1 MASRILV
8 VDDKAEEIEPVL
20 ALLREDGHDVTLA
33 TRSDQAVR
41 LVEQTLPD
49 LIVLDT
55 VMPGLDGIETCR
67 LLKRN
72 TGTSQIPVILIT
84 QSNTAA
90 AQAEL
95 ARAGANSYVTRPVQA
110 TDLRQKIGAI
120 FAEKNDTLNDNHRL
134 LEETCQAALTILP
147 CNLAWLLIAESGALV
162 SQAVASDQ
170 GAGASEAFLHQ
181 VKSNTARLGTGPL
194 SNQIAF
200 SLSANG
206 NPLIDAARTT
216 TPSINVPL
224 VQLRDAPEGKGLF
237 RAVNQLRLSFVHFLP
252 LRNAGQIIGMLVLAT
267 KDMHDMASPRGQ
279 QILNALVN
287 QAATVADNAR
297 LVVDLAKREDQMKV
311 EQAFRKMVLD
321 TMGDGLAV
329 IDEQAVI
336 RYVNNRLLRMS
347 GYTRQELYG
356 NSIGVIFHPAGRERL
371 VNSLKRH
378 GRSTV
383 SFSQQ
388 LVTKNGQVVPV
399 LMSRATAS
407 TSVTP
412 GDHSTVLVLTDL
424 TEQKRREQALEKQS
438 VRLRALN
445 RAAQAIT
452 SALSLDD
459 VVLVMLQSAAEVVQC
474 TSTCLFLK
482 DDDEQST
489 RFHVVA
495 ASGPQ
500 AATLRGI
507 SVQRGEGIAGKV
519 AETHVPQLVPS
530 VRNDPQLEKQIERD
544 GSSVIAV
551 PLMIM
556 DEVIGVLEAINKV
569 EGQFSQ
575 DDIETLENLCAAAS
589 VAIENARLFEQ
600 TQRRVSELS
609 TMLEASSAVSSTLE
623 ISSVLELIARRLAE
637 ALNVARCSIASWDRS
652 AKQLSVLAEV
662 CNAYWP
668 PGHGPVRSVTSTP
681 LAITVRQSGQ
691 PAWAHINDLGLDPQV
706 AECLNQLKMSA
717 LLLVPL
723 RLGKN
728 TNGIIELYSDR
739 SRQEFTPQY
748 LQSVDDAVARWR
760 EQMHNRQ
767 SENWSDR
774 ENLSDLYQWVM
785 RASDAMWCVISTWNG
800 RERLARS
807 LREVGFA
814 LWKEKAGVD
823 YALSMY
829 PTMATS
835 LEQGLPM
842 VLYPALLHTD
852 PNERQWMAQAGMHTG
867 LIIPLLVRGEASGL
881 VKLLDTT
888 EERSFD
894 IAEISLCQ
902 GIANVVGNAIENAQ
916 LYESLEKR
924 ANALQAAYDE
934 LRQADKLKDDL
945 IQNLSHELQTPL
957 HQVIMQISLLADDA
971 FGSTS
976 DAQREVLQTMLN
988 KLTQTGDLVRDMVS
1002 LNTLDTE
1009 KLQFAEIRLEDV
1021 VESTVRKVQ
1030 PNAKQAGLKI
1040 APRVMPDL
1048 PGVWADPERLSELLE
1063 QLLDNA
1069 IKFSP
1074 RAERKADRIDVVV
1087 EDTNNPMLHICVQDY
1102 GIGIPK
1108 PEFDRIF
1115 QRGYQVDSSMTRRFG
1130 GTGLGLS
1137 LARQIVEAH
1146 GGKIWV
1152 ESTVGEGSQ
1161 FHFTIPK
1168 FSVKFQSGR

>member
-49 LIVLDT
+49 LVMLDT

-84 QSNTAA
+84 QSSAA
-90 AQAEL
+90 DAQAEL
-95 ARAGANSYVTRPVQA
+95 ARSGANSYVTRPVQA
-110 TDLRQKIGAI
+110 ADLRQKINAI
-120 FAEKNDTLNDNHRL
+120 FTEKNNTLNDNHRL

-147 CNLAWLLIAESGALV
+147 CNLAWLLIADGGVLV

-181 VKSNTARLGTGPL
+181 VKSSTAKLGTGPL
-194 SNQIAF
+194 SEQIAF

-206 NPLIDAARTT
+206 NPLVDAAHAT

-224 VQLRDAPEGKGLF
+224 TQLRDAPEGKGLF

-252 LRNAGQIIGMLVLAT
+252 LRTANQNIGMLVLAT

-356 NSIGVIFHPAGRERL
+356 NSIGVVFHPAGRERL

-399 LMSRATAS
+399 LMSRATAP
-407 TSVTP
+407 TTGAT

-474 TSTCLFLK
+474 TTTCLFLK

-500 AATLRGI
+500 ADILRGI
-507 SVQRGEGIAGKV
+507 SVQPGEGIAGKV

-530 VRNDPQLEKQIERD
+530 VRNDPELEKQIERD

-556 DEVIGVLEAINKV
+556 DEVIGVMEAINKV

-575 DDIETLENLCAAAS
+575 DDIETLENLCAASS

-609 TMLEASSAVSSTLE
+609 TLLEASSAVSSTLE

-652 AKQLSVLAEV
+652 ARQLSVLAEV

-668 PGHGPVRSVTSTP
+668 PGQGPARPVTSTP
-681 LAITVRQSGQ
+681 LAVSVRHNGQ
-691 PAWAHINDLGLDPQV
+691 LAYVHISDPGIDPQV
-706 AECLNQLKMSA
+706 VESLNQLKMSS

-723 RLGKN
+723 RLGKSIH
-728 TNGIIELYSDR
+728 GIIELYSDR
-739 SRQEFTPQY
+739 ERQAFTPQY
-748 LQSVDDAVARWR
+748 LQSVDDAIARWR
-760 EQMHNRQ
+760 EQMRNRQ
-767 SENWSDR
+767 SEDWFDR
-774 ENLSDLYQWVM
+774 ENLFDLYQWVM
-785 RASDAMWCVISTWNG
+785 RASDAMWCVISNWNG

-807 LREVGFA
+807 VREVGFA

-823 YALSMY
+823 YALSTY

-842 VLYPALLHTD
+842 VLYPALLHND
-852 PNERQWMAQAGMHTG
+852 PDERKLMAQAGMHTG

-924 ANALQAAYDE
+924 ANALQAAYDG

-971 FGSTS
+971 FGSINDS
-976 DAQREVLQTMLN
+976 QREVLQTMLN

-1021 VESTVRKVQ
+1021 VGSTLRKVQ
-1030 PNAKQAGLKI
+1030 ASAKQAGLKI
-1040 APRVMPDL
+1040 APKVMPNL
-1048 PGVWADPERLSELLE
+1048 PGVWADPKRLSELLE

-1074 RAERKADRIDVVV
+1074 KSERKADRIDLVI
-1087 EDTNNPMLHICVQDY
+1087 EDTGNPMLHVYVQDY

-1108 PEFDRIF
+1108 TEFDRIF

-1152 ESTVGEGSQ
+1152 ESTVGAGSQ

>member
-49 LIVLDT
+49 LIMLDT
-55 VMPGLDGIETCR
+55 GMPGLDGIETCR

-84 QSNTAA
+84 QSTTAD

-110 TDLRQKIGAI
+110 SDLRQKISAI
-120 FAEKNDTLNDNHRL
+120 FTEKNDTLNDNRRL

-147 CNLAWLLIAESGALV
+147 CNLAWLLIAENGALV

-181 VKSNTARLGTGPL
+181 VKTSMSRPGTGPL

-200 SLSANG
+200 SLSASG
-206 NPLIDAARTT
+206 NPLVEAARAT

-224 VQLRDAPEGKGLF
+224 TQLRDTPEGRGLF

-279 QILNALVN
+279 QILNALAN

-297 LVVDLAKREDQMKV
+297 LVVDLARREDQMKV

-371 VNSLKRH
+371 VSSLKRH

-388 LVTKNGQVVPV
+388 LVTKNGHVVPV

-407 TSVTP
+407 ATGTT
-412 GDHSTVLVLTDL
+412 GDYSTVLVLTDL

-452 SALSLDD
+452 SALTLDD

-474 TSTCLFLK
+474 TTTCLFLK
-482 DDDEQST
+482 DDDQSSMQ
-489 RFHVVA
+489 FHVVA

-500 AATLRGI
+500 ADALRGI
-507 SVQRGEGIAGKV
+507 SVQPGEGIAGKV
-519 AETHVPQLVPS
+519 VETHVPQLVPS
-530 VRNDPQLEKQIERD
+530 VRNNPQLEKQIERD

-652 AKQLSVLAEV
+652 ARQLSVLAEV

-668 PGHGPVRSVTSTP
+668 PGHGPARSVTSTP
-681 LAITVRQSGQ
+681 LAISVRQSGQ

-706 AECLNQLKMSA
+706 IECLNQLKMSA

-723 RLGKN
+723 RLGKHI
-728 TNGIIELYSDR
+728 NGIIELYSDR
-739 SRQEFTPQY
+739 NRQEFTPQY
-748 LQSVDDAVARWR
+748 LQSVGDAVARWL
-760 EQMHNRQ
+760 EQMRNRQ
-767 SENWSDR
+767 SEDWSDR
-774 ENLSDLYQWVM
+774 ENLSDLCQWVM
-785 RASDAMWCVISTWNG
+785 RASDATWCVLSTWNG

-807 LREVGFA
+807 VREVGFA

-823 YALSMY
+823 YALSTY

-842 VLYPALLHTD
+842 VLYPALLHND
-852 PNERQWMAQAGMHTG
+852 PNERQLMAQAGMHTG

-902 GIANVVGNAIENAQ
+902 GIANVVGSAIENAQ

-971 FGSTS
+971 FGPVS
-976 DAQREVLQTMLN
+976 DAQREVLQAMLN

-1009 KLQFAEIRLEDV
+1009 KLQFAEVRLEAV
-1021 VESTVRKVQ
+1021 VESTLRKVQ
-1030 PNAKQAGLKI
+1030 PNANQAGLKI
-1040 APRVMPDL
+1040 VSRVMPNL
-1048 PGVWADPERLSELLE
+1048 PGVWADSTRLGELLE

-1074 RAERKADRIDVVV
+1074 RAERKADRIDVLV
-1087 EDTNNPMLHICVQDY
+1087 EDTNNPLLHVCVQDY

-1108 PEFDRIF
+1108 AEFDKIF

-1152 ESTVGEGSQ
+1152 ESTVGEGSL

-1168 FSVKFQSGR
+1168 FSVKFQSGG